1 MRGSLFRFLSHLQTI
16 KKEIIMRTQIIQINK
31 NENGKIQYLTEVLPM
46 IPTNTI
52 LYKTLTGLGATY
64 GELKA
69 DRNSIIIEPNVPV
82 IVGKCNDPK
91 HKGDNLFGVYEGV
104 YTEDVI
110 KYLEK
115 SADKKTKIL
124 TTPESFHKVKDA
136 FELMNMDIYGTCFLL
151 FDECHKIVKDADY
164 RSDITLPFDDFFLF
178 NEKALVSATP
188 ISFSDPRFEMQ
199 KFQII
204 RIEPAFEYKLP
215 VSLIHTNNVLEQ
227 LKRTLDKLDAT
238 DICLFVNSTDMIYSF
253 IKQLDIENESTVFCA
268 KKSVEKLKNKKFKHA
283 FEQWSKSR
291 MKKYNFFTS
300 RFYNALDIELEI
312 KPTVIMI
319 SDVYFSEYSMIDP
332 HTDAIQAIGRFRN
345 GVNRVCHIFN
355 TNPNLPVRT
364 EEEIGIY
371 LQVSKEV
378 YDKIKTFYDCA
389 TSEEARK
396 AYREALKVL
405 PFNQMLNK
413 DGKENFFAIDNY
425 VDEALLKSS
434 YNAQEKLIA
443 SYRSNRLF
451 DLDVESAYFPFGD
464 FERLKKESKYAS
476 LKDKRKEVVRQLE
489 LLKGDD
495 ETEMIRNYKED
506 LRKADSFI
514 YGAYEEIGKEM
525 IESLD
530 YSVKRIKE
538 AMILKQ
544 NREKTEGTEFI
555 QLIKNSFKVR
565 QKYTKK
571 YIKEELTRIYALTGV
586 TPQKTITG
594 QSIKEFF
601 YVKEI
606 NTGGSR
612 KFLLVES
619 KI

>member
-1 MRGSLFRFLSHLQTI
+1 MT
-16 KKEIIMRTQIIQINK
+16 TQIIQINK

-91 HKGDNLFGVYEGV
+91 HKEDNLFGVYEGV

-115 SADKKTKIL
+115 SADKRTKIL
-124 TTPESFHKVKDA
+124 TTPESFQKVKDA
-136 FELMNMDIYGTCFLL
+136 FELMDMDIYGTCFLL

-300 RFYNALDIELEI
+300 RFYNALDIELKI

-371 LQVSKEV
+371 LQANKEV

-389 TSEEARK
+389 TSEEARN
-396 AYREALKVL
+396 AYHGILKVL

>member
-1 MRGSLFRFLSHLQTI
+1 
-16 KKEIIMRTQIIQINK
+16 
-31 NENGKIQYLTEVLPM
+31 M

-91 HKGDNLFGVYEGV
+91 HKEDNLFGVYEGV

-115 SADKKTKIL
+115 SADKRTKIL
-124 TTPESFHKVKDA
+124 TTPESFQKVKDA
-136 FELMNMDIYGTCFLL
+136 FELMDMDIYGTCFLL

-253 IKQLDIENESTVFCA
+253 IKQLDIENESTVFRA

-283 FEQWSKSR
+283 FEQWSKSK

-300 RFYNALDIELEI
+300 RFYNALDIELKI

-544 NREKTEGTEFI
+544 YREKTEGTEFI
-555 QLIKNSFKVR
+555 QLIKNSFKVG

-601 YVKEI
+601 HVKEI

>member
-1 MRGSLFRFLSHLQTI
+1 MN
-16 KKEIIMRTQIIQINK
+16 TQIIQINK

-91 HKGDNLFGVYEGV
+91 HKENNLFGVYEGV

-115 SADKKTKIL
+115 SADKRTKIL
-124 TTPESFHKVKDA
+124 TTPESFQKVKDA
-136 FELMNMDIYGTCFLL
+136 FELMDMDIYGTCFLL

-283 FEQWSKSR
+283 FEQWSKSK

-300 RFYNALDIELEI
+300 RFYNALDIELKI

-389 TSEEARK
+389 TSEEARN
-396 AYREALKVL
+396 AYHGILKVL

-601 YVKEI
+601 HVKEI

>member
-1 MRGSLFRFLSHLQTI
+1 
-16 KKEIIMRTQIIQINK
+16 
-31 NENGKIQYLTEVLPM
+31 M

-64 GELKA
+64 GELKT

-91 HKGDNLFGVYEGV
+91 HKEDNLFGVYEGV

-115 SADKKTKIL
+115 SADKRTKIL
-124 TTPESFHKVKDA
+124 TTPESFQKVKDA
-136 FELMNMDIYGTCFLL
+136 FELMDMDIYGTCFLL

-227 LKRTLDKLDAT
+227 LKRTLDKLNAT

-283 FEQWSKSR
+283 FEQWSKSK

-389 TSEEARK
+389 TSEEARN

-555 QLIKNSFKVR
+555 QLIKNSFKVG

-601 YVKEI
+601 HVKEI

>member
-1 MRGSLFRFLSHLQTI
+1 MKTQTI
-16 KKEIIMRTQIIQINK
+16 QISK
-31 NENGKIQYLTEVLPM
+31 DKSGKIQYLTEVLPM

-91 HKGDNLFGVYEGV
+91 HKEDNLFGVYEGV

-136 FELMNMDIYGTCFLL
+136 FELMDMDIYGTCFLL

-164 RSDITLPFDDFFLF
+164 RSDITLPFNDFFLF

-188 ISFSDPRFEMQ
+188 ISFSDPRFESQ
-199 KFQII
+199 KFQTIK
-204 RIEPAFEYKLP
+204 IEPTFEYKL
-215 VSLIHTNNVLEQ
+215 SIKLIHTNNVLEQ
-227 LKRTLDKLDAT
+227 LKRELDKLDT
-238 DICLFVNSTDMIYSF
+238 TICFFINSTDMIHSF

-268 KKSVEKLKNKKFKHA
+268 KKSVEKLKSKKFKQA
-283 FEQWSKSR
+283 FEQWSKSQ

-319 SDVYFSEYSMIDP
+319 SEVYFSEYSMIDP

-345 GVNRVCHIFN
+345 GVNSIYHIFN

-364 EEEIGIY
+364 KEEVDIY

-378 YDKIKTFYDCA
+378 YNKIKTFYNCA
-389 TSEEARK
+389 TSEEARS

-405 PFNQMLNK
+405 PFNKMLDK
-413 DGKENFFAIDNY
+413 EGRENFFAIDNY

-434 YNAQEKLIA
+434 YNEKEELIA
-443 SYRSNRLF
+443 SYRCNPLF

-476 LKDKRKEVVRQLE
+476 LKDKRKEVVNLLE
-489 LLKGDD
+489 SLNGDD
-495 ETEMIRNYKED
+495 ETEMIRNCKDE
-506 LRKADSFI
+506 LRKADPFI
-514 YGAYEEIGKEM
+514 YEAYEEIGKEM

-544 NREKTEGTEFI
+544 YREKTEGTEFI
-555 QLIKNSFKVR
+555 QLIKNSFKVGQR
-565 QKYTKK
+565 YTKK
-571 YIKEELTRIYALTGV
+571 HIKEELTRIYALTGV

-601 YVKEI
+601 HVKEI

>member
-1 MRGSLFRFLSHLQTI
+1 MT
-16 KKEIIMRTQIIQINK
+16 TQIIQINK

-64 GELKA
+64 GELKT

-91 HKGDNLFGVYEGV
+91 HKEDNLFGVYEGV

-115 SADKKTKIL
+115 SADKRTKIL
-124 TTPESFHKVKDA
+124 TTPESFQKVKDA
-136 FELMNMDIYGTCFLL
+136 FELMDMDIYGTCFLL

-227 LKRTLDKLDAT
+227 LKRTLDKLNAT

-283 FEQWSKSR
+283 FEQWSKSK

-371 LQVSKEV
+371 LQANKEV

-389 TSEEARK
+389 TSEEARN
-396 AYREALKVL
+396 AYHGILKVL

-434 YNAQEKLIA
+434 YNVQEKLIA

-514 YGAYEEIGKEM
+514 YEAYEEIGKEM

-555 QLIKNSFKVR
+555 QLIKNSFKVG

>member
-1 MRGSLFRFLSHLQTI
+1 MN
-16 KKEIIMRTQIIQINK
+16 TQIIQINK

-91 HKGDNLFGVYEGV
+91 HKEDNLFGVYEGV

-115 SADKKTKIL
+115 SADKRTKIL
-124 TTPESFHKVKDA
+124 TTPESFQKVKDA
-136 FELMNMDIYGTCFLL
+136 FELMDMDIYGTCFLL

-300 RFYNALDIELEI
+300 RFYNALDIELKI

-544 NREKTEGTEFI
+544 HREKTEGTEFI
-555 QLIKNSFKVR
+555 QLIKNSFKVG

-601 YVKEI
+601 HVKEI

>member
-1 MRGSLFRFLSHLQTI
+1 MN
-16 KKEIIMRTQIIQINK
+16 TQIIQINK

-46 IPTNTI
+46 TPANTI

-69 DRNSIIIEPNVPV
+69 NRNSIIIEPNVPV

-91 HKGDNLFGVYEGV
+91 HKEDNLFGVYEGV

-136 FELMNMDIYGTCFLL
+136 FELMDMDIYGTCFLL

-164 RSDITLPFDDFFLF
+164 RSDITLPFNDFFLF

-188 ISFSDPRFEMQ
+188 ISFSDPRFESQ
-199 KFQII
+199 KFQTIK
-204 RIEPAFEYKLP
+204 IEPTFEYKLP
-215 VSLIHTNNVLEQ
+215 IKLIHTNNVLEQ
-227 LKRTLDKLDAT
+227 LKRELDKLDT
-238 DICLFVNSTDMIYSF
+238 TICFFINSTDMIYSF

-268 KKSVEKLKNKKFKHA
+268 KKSVEKLKSKKFKQA
-283 FEQWSKSR
+283 FEQWSKSQ

-319 SDVYFSEYSMIDP
+319 SEVYFSEYSMIDP

-345 GVNRVCHIFN
+345 GVNSIYHIFN

-364 EEEIGIY
+364 KEEVDIY

-378 YDKIKTFYDCA
+378 YNKIKTFYNCA
-389 TSEEARK
+389 TSEEARN

-405 PFNQMLNK
+405 PFNKMLDK
-413 DGKENFFAIDNY
+413 EGRENFFAIDNY

-434 YNAQEKLIA
+434 YNEKEELIA
-443 SYRSNRLF
+443 SYKRNPLF

-476 LKDKRKEVVRQLE
+476 LKDKRKEVVHQLE

-495 ETEMIRNYKED
+495 ETEMIRNYKNE
-506 LRKADSFI
+506 LRQADPFI
-514 YGAYEEIGKEM
+514 YEAYEEIGKEM

-544 NREKTEGTEFI
+544 YREKTEGTEFI
-555 QLIKNSFKVR
+555 QLIKNSFTVGQR
-565 QKYTKK
+565 YTKK
-571 YIKEELTRIYALTGV
+571 HIKEELTRIYALTGV

-594 QSIKEFF
+594 QSIIEFF
-601 YVKEI
+601 HVKEI

>member
-1 MRGSLFRFLSHLQTI
+1 MT
-16 KKEIIMRTQIIQINK
+16 TQIIQINK

-46 IPTNTI
+46 IPTNTV

-91 HKGDNLFGVYEGV
+91 HKEDNLFGVYEGV

-115 SADKKTKIL
+115 SADKRTKIL
-124 TTPESFHKVKDA
+124 TTPESFQKVKDA
-136 FELMNMDIYGTCFLL
+136 FELMDMDIYGTCFLL

-238 DICLFVNSTDMIYSF
+238 DICFFVNSTDMIYSF

-300 RFYNALDIELEI
+300 RFYNALDIELKI

-371 LQVSKEV
+371 LQANKEV

-389 TSEEARK
+389 TSEDARK

-434 YNAQEKLIA
+434 YNAQEKLIE

-544 NREKTEGTEFI
+544 HREKTEGTEFI
-555 QLIKNSFKVR
+555 QLIKNSFKVG

-601 YVKEI
+601 HVKEI

>member
-1 MRGSLFRFLSHLQTI
+1 
-16 KKEIIMRTQIIQINK
+16 
-31 NENGKIQYLTEVLPM
+31 M

-91 HKGDNLFGVYEGV
+91 HKEDNLFGVYEGV

-115 SADKKTKIL
+115 SADKRTKIL
-124 TTPESFHKVKDA
+124 TTPESFQKVKDA
-136 FELMNMDIYGTCFLL
+136 FELMDMDIYGTCFLL

-283 FEQWSKSR
+283 FEQWSKSK

-300 RFYNALDIELEI
+300 RFYNALDIELKI

-389 TSEEARK
+389 TSEEARN
-396 AYREALKVL
+396 AYHGILKVL

>member
-1 MRGSLFRFLSHLQTI
+1 MT
-16 KKEIIMRTQIIQINK
+16 TQIIQINK

-91 HKGDNLFGVYEGV
+91 HKEDNLFGVYEGV

-115 SADKKTKIL
+115 SADKRTKIL
-124 TTPESFHKVKDA
+124 TTPESFQKVKDA
-136 FELMNMDIYGTCFLL
+136 FELMDMDIYGTCFLL

-283 FEQWSKSR
+283 FEQWSKSK

-389 TSEEARK
+389 TSEEARN
-396 AYREALKVL
+396 AYHGILKVL

-555 QLIKNSFKVR
+555 QLIKNSFKVG

-601 YVKEI
+601 HVKEI

>member
-1 MRGSLFRFLSHLQTI
+1 MT
-16 KKEIIMRTQIIQINK
+16 TQIIQINK

-64 GELKA
+64 GELKT

-91 HKGDNLFGVYEGV
+91 HKEDNLFGVYEGV

-115 SADKKTKIL
+115 SADKRTKIL
-124 TTPESFHKVKDA
+124 TTPESFQKVKDA
-136 FELMNMDIYGTCFLL
+136 FELMDMDIYGTCFLL

-300 RFYNALDIELEI
+300 RFYNALDIELKI

-371 LQVSKEV
+371 LQANKEV

-389 TSEEARK
+389 TSEEARN
-396 AYREALKVL
+396 AYHGILKVL

-555 QLIKNSFKVR
+555 QLIKNSFKVG

-601 YVKEI
+601 HVKEI

>member
-1 MRGSLFRFLSHLQTI
+1 MN
-16 KKEIIMRTQIIQINK
+16 TQIIQINK

-91 HKGDNLFGVYEGV
+91 HKEDNLFGVYEGV

-115 SADKKTKIL
+115 SADKRTKIL
-124 TTPESFHKVKDA
+124 TTPESFQKVKDA
-136 FELMNMDIYGTCFLL
+136 FELMDMDIYGTCFLL

-283 FEQWSKSR
+283 FEQWSKSK

-300 RFYNALDIELEI
+300 RFYNALDIELKI

-544 NREKTEGTEFI
+544 YREKTEGTEFI
-555 QLIKNSFKVR
+555 QLIKNSFKVG

-601 YVKEI
+601 HVKEI

>member
-1 MRGSLFRFLSHLQTI
+1 MT
-16 KKEIIMRTQIIQINK
+16 TQIIQINK

-91 HKGDNLFGVYEGV
+91 HKEDNLFGVYEGV

-115 SADKKTKIL
+115 SADKRTKIL
-124 TTPESFHKVKDA
+124 TTPESFQKVKDA
-136 FELMNMDIYGTCFLL
+136 FELMDMDIYGTCFLL

-300 RFYNALDIELEI
+300 RFYNALDIELKI

-389 TSEEARK
+389 TSEEARN
-396 AYREALKVL
+396 AYHGILKVL

-601 YVKEI
+601 HVKEI

>member
-1 MRGSLFRFLSHLQTI
+1 MN
-16 KKEIIMRTQIIQINK
+16 TQIIQINK
-31 NENGKIQYLTEVLPM
+31 NENGKIQYLTEGLPM
-46 IPTNTI
+46 IPANTI

-69 DRNSIIIEPNVPV
+69 NRNSIIIEPNVPV

-136 FELMNMDIYGTCFLL
+136 FELMDMDIYGTCFLL

-188 ISFSDPRFEMQ
+188 ISFSDPRFESQ
-199 KFQII
+199 KFQTIK
-204 RIEPAFEYKLP
+204 IEPTFEYKLP
-215 VSLIHTNNVLEQ
+215 IKLIHTNNVLEQ
-227 LKRTLDKLDAT
+227 LKRELDKLDT
-238 DICLFVNSTDMIYSF
+238 TICFFINSTDMIHSF

-268 KKSVEKLKNKKFKHA
+268 KKSVEKLKSKKFKQA
-283 FEQWSKSR
+283 FEQWSKSQ

-345 GVNRVCHIFN
+345 GVNSVYHIFN

-364 EEEIGIY
+364 KEEVDIY

-378 YDKIKTFYDCA
+378 YNKIKTFYNCA
-389 TSEEARK
+389 TSEEARN

-405 PFNQMLNK
+405 PFNKMLDK
-413 DGKENFFAIDNY
+413 EGRENFFAIDNY

-434 YNAQEKLIA
+434 YNEKEELIA
-443 SYRSNRLF
+443 SYKRNPLF

-476 LKDKRKEVVRQLE
+476 LKDKRKEVVHQLE

-495 ETEMIRNYKED
+495 ETEMIRNYKNE
-506 LRKADSFI
+506 LRKADPFI
-514 YGAYEEIGKEM
+514 YEAYEEIGKEM

-544 NREKTEGTEFI
+544 YREKTEGTEFI
-555 QLIKNSFKVR
+555 QLIKNSFKVGQR
-565 QKYTKK
+565 YTKK

-594 QSIKEFF
+594 QSIIEFF
-601 YVKEI
+601 HVKEI

>member
-1 MRGSLFRFLSHLQTI
+1 MT
-16 KKEIIMRTQIIQINK
+16 TQIIQINK

-91 HKGDNLFGVYEGV
+91 HKENNLFGVYEGV

-115 SADKKTKIL
+115 SADKRIKIL
-124 TTPESFHKVKDA
+124 TTPESFQKVKDA
-136 FELMNMDIYGTCFLL
+136 FELMDMDIYGTCFLL

-227 LKRTLDKLDAT
+227 LKRTLDKLGAT

-283 FEQWSKSR
+283 FEQWSKSK

-389 TSEEARK
+389 TSEDARK

-544 NREKTEGTEFI
+544 HREKTEGTEFI
-555 QLIKNSFKVR
+555 QLIKNSFKVG

-601 YVKEI
+601 HVKEI

>member
-1 MRGSLFRFLSHLQTI
+1 MN
-16 KKEIIMRTQIIQINK
+16 TQIIQINK

-46 IPTNTI
+46 IPANTI

-69 DRNSIIIEPNVPV
+69 NRNSIIIEPNVPV

-136 FELMNMDIYGTCFLL
+136 FELMDMDIYGTCFLL

-164 RSDITLPFDDFFLF
+164 RSDITLPFNDFFLF

-188 ISFSDPRFEMQ
+188 ISFSDPRFESQ
-199 KFQII
+199 KFQTIK
-204 RIEPAFEYKLP
+204 IEPTFEYKLP
-215 VSLIHTNNVLEQ
+215 IKLIHTNNVLEQ
-227 LKRTLDKLDAT
+227 LKRELDKLDT
-238 DICLFVNSTDMIYSF
+238 TICFFINSTDMIHSF

-268 KKSVEKLKNKKFKHA
+268 KKSVEKLKSKKFKHT
-283 FEQWSKSR
+283 FEQWSKSQ

-319 SDVYFSEYSMIDP
+319 SEVYFSEYSMIDP

-345 GVNRVCHIFN
+345 GVNSIYHIFN

-364 EEEIGIY
+364 KEEVDIY

-378 YDKIKTFYDCA
+378 YNKIKTFYNCA
-389 TSEEARK
+389 TSEEARN

-405 PFNQMLNK
+405 PFNKMLDK
-413 DGKENFFAIDNY
+413 EGRENFFAIDNY

-434 YNAQEKLIA
+434 YNEKEELIA
-443 SYRSNRLF
+443 SYKRNPLF

-476 LKDKRKEVVRQLE
+476 LKDKRKEVVHLLE
-489 LLKGDD
+489 SLNGDD
-495 ETEMIRNYKED
+495 ETEMIRNYKDE
-506 LRKADSFI
+506 LRKADPFI
-514 YGAYEEIGKEM
+514 YEAYEEIGKEM

-544 NREKTEGTEFI
+544 YREKTEGTEFI
-555 QLIKNSFKVR
+555 QLIKNSFKVGQR
-565 QKYTKK
+565 YTKK

-594 QSIKEFF
+594 QSIIEFF
-601 YVKEI
+601 HVKEI

>member
-1 MRGSLFRFLSHLQTI
+1 MN
-16 KKEIIMRTQIIQINK
+16 TQIIQINK

-46 IPTNTI
+46 IPTNTV

-91 HKGDNLFGVYEGV
+91 HKEDNLFGVYEGV

-115 SADKKTKIL
+115 SADKRTKIL
-124 TTPESFHKVKDA
+124 TTPESFQKVKDA
-136 FELMNMDIYGTCFLL
+136 FELMDMDIYGTCFLL

-300 RFYNALDIELEI
+300 RFYNALDIELKI

-389 TSEEARK
+389 TSEEARN

-476 LKDKRKEVVRQLE
+476 LKDKRKEVVLQLE

-544 NREKTEGTEFI
+544 YREKTEGTEFI
-555 QLIKNSFKVR
+555 QLIKNSFKVG

-601 YVKEI
+601 HVKEI

>member
-1 MRGSLFRFLSHLQTI
+1 MT
-16 KKEIIMRTQIIQINK
+16 TQIIQINK

-64 GELKA
+64 GELKT

-91 HKGDNLFGVYEGV
+91 HKEDNLFGVYEGV

-115 SADKKTKIL
+115 SADKRTKIL
-124 TTPESFHKVKDA
+124 TTPESFQKVKDA
-136 FELMNMDIYGTCFLL
+136 FELMDMDIYGTCFLL

-227 LKRTLDKLDAT
+227 LKRTLDKLNAT

-283 FEQWSKSR
+283 FEQWSKSK

-319 SDVYFSEYSMIDP
+319 LDVYFSEYSMIDP

-371 LQVSKEV
+371 LQANKEV

-389 TSEEARK
+389 TSEEARN
-396 AYREALKVL
+396 AYHGILKVL

-514 YGAYEEIGKEM
+514 YEAYEEIGKEM

-555 QLIKNSFKVR
+555 QLIKNSFKVG

>member
-1 MRGSLFRFLSHLQTI
+1 MN
-16 KKEIIMRTQIIQINK
+16 TQIIQINK

-91 HKGDNLFGVYEGV
+91 HKEDNLFGVYEGV

-115 SADKKTKIL
+115 SADKRTKIL
-124 TTPESFHKVKDA
+124 TTPESFQKVKDA
-136 FELMNMDIYGTCFLL
+136 FELMDMDIYGTCFLL

-227 LKRTLDKLDAT
+227 LKRTLDKLNAT

-283 FEQWSKSR
+283 FEQWSKSK

-371 LQVSKEV
+371 LQANKEV

-389 TSEEARK
+389 TSEEARN
-396 AYREALKVL
+396 AYHGILKVL

-464 FERLKKESKYAS
+464 FERLKKESKYTS

-514 YGAYEEIGKEM
+514 YEAYEEIGKEM

-544 NREKTEGTEFI
+544 NRGKTEGTEFI
-555 QLIKNSFKVR
+555 QLIKNSFKVG

-571 YIKEELTRIYALTGV
+571 YINEELTRIYALTGV

>member
-1 MRGSLFRFLSHLQTI
+1 MT
-16 KKEIIMRTQIIQINK
+16 TQIIQINK

-91 HKGDNLFGVYEGV
+91 HKEDNLFGVYEGV

-115 SADKKTKIL
+115 SADKRTKIL
-124 TTPESFHKVKDA
+124 TTPESFQKVKDA
-136 FELMNMDIYGTCFLL
+136 FELMDMDIYGTCFLL

-300 RFYNALDIELEI
+300 RFYNALDIELKI

-476 LKDKRKEVVRQLE
+476 LKDKRKEIVRQLE

-544 NREKTEGTEFI
+544 YREKTEGTEFI
-555 QLIKNSFKVR
+555 QLIKNSFKVG

-601 YVKEI
+601 HVKEI

>member
-1 MRGSLFRFLSHLQTI
+1 MN
-16 KKEIIMRTQIIQINK
+16 TQIIQINK

-46 IPTNTI
+46 IPANTI

-136 FELMNMDIYGTCFLL
+136 FELMDMDIYGTCFLL

-164 RSDITLPFDDFFLF
+164 RSDITLPFNDFFLF

-188 ISFSDPRFEMQ
+188 ISFSDPRFESQ
-199 KFQII
+199 KFQTIK
-204 RIEPAFEYKLP
+204 IEPTFEYKLP
-215 VSLIHTNNVLEQ
+215 IKLIHTNNVLEQ
-227 LKRTLDKLDAT
+227 LKRELGKLDT
-238 DICLFVNSTDMIYSF
+238 TICFFINSTDMIYSF

-268 KKSVEKLKNKKFKHA
+268 KKSVEKLKSKKFKQA
-283 FEQWSKSR
+283 FEQWSKSQ

-319 SDVYFSEYSMIDP
+319 SEVYFSEYSMIDP

-345 GVNRVCHIFN
+345 GVNSVYHIFN

-364 EEEIGIY
+364 KEEVDIY

-378 YDKIKTFYDCA
+378 YNKIKTFYNCA
-389 TSEEARK
+389 TSEEARN

-405 PFNQMLNK
+405 PFNKMLDK
-413 DGKENFFAIDNY
+413 EGRENFFAIDNY

-434 YNAQEKLIA
+434 YNEKEELIA
-443 SYRSNRLF
+443 SYKRNPLF

-476 LKDKRKEVVRQLE
+476 LKDKRKEVVHQLE

-495 ETEMIRNYKED
+495 ETEMIRNYKNE
-506 LRKADSFI
+506 LRQADPFI
-514 YGAYEEIGKEM
+514 YEAYEEIGKEM

-544 NREKTEGTEFI
+544 YREKTEGTEFI
-555 QLIKNSFKVR
+555 QLIKNSFKVGQR
-565 QKYTKK
+565 YTKK

-594 QSIKEFF
+594 QSIIEFF
-601 YVKEI
+601 HVKEI

>member
-1 MRGSLFRFLSHLQTI
+1 MN
-16 KKEIIMRTQIIQINK
+16 TQIIQINK

-91 HKGDNLFGVYEGV
+91 HKEDNLFGVYEGV

-115 SADKKTKIL
+115 SADKRTKIL
-124 TTPESFHKVKDA
+124 TTPESFQKVKDA
-136 FELMNMDIYGTCFLL
+136 FELMDMDIYGTCFLL

-371 LQVSKEV
+371 LQANKEV

-389 TSEEARK
+389 TSEEARN
-396 AYREALKVL
+396 AYHGILKVL

-464 FERLKKESKYAS
+464 FERLKKESKYTS

-544 NREKTEGTEFI
+544 YREKTEGTEFI
-555 QLIKNSFKVR
+555 QLIKNSFKVG

-601 YVKEI
+601 HVKEI

>member
-1 MRGSLFRFLSHLQTI
+1 MN
-16 KKEIIMRTQIIQINK
+16 TQIIQINK

-91 HKGDNLFGVYEGV
+91 HKEDNLFGVYEGV

-115 SADKKTKIL
+115 SADKRTKIL
-124 TTPESFHKVKDA
+124 TTPESFQKVKDA
-136 FELMNMDIYGTCFLL
+136 FELMDMDIYGTCFLL

-300 RFYNALDIELEI
+300 RFYNALDIELKI

-389 TSEEARK
+389 TSEEARN

-464 FERLKKESKYAS
+464 FERVKKESKYTS

-544 NREKTEGTEFI
+544 YREKTEGTEFI
-555 QLIKNSFKVR
+555 QLIKNSFKVG

-601 YVKEI
+601 HVKEI

>member
-1 MRGSLFRFLSHLQTI
+1 MT
-16 KKEIIMRTQIIQINK
+16 TQIIQINK

-64 GELKA
+64 GELKT

-91 HKGDNLFGVYEGV
+91 HKEDNLFGVYEGV

-115 SADKKTKIL
+115 SADKRTKIL
-124 TTPESFHKVKDA
+124 TTPESFQKVKDA
-136 FELMNMDIYGTCFLL
+136 FELMDMDIYGTCFLL

-300 RFYNALDIELEI
+300 RFYNALDIELKI

-389 TSEEARK
+389 TSEDARK

-544 NREKTEGTEFI
+544 YREKTEGTEFI
-555 QLIKNSFKVR
+555 QLIKNSFKVG

-601 YVKEI
+601 HVKEI

>member
-1 MRGSLFRFLSHLQTI
+1 MT
-16 KKEIIMRTQIIQINK
+16 TQIIQINK

-91 HKGDNLFGVYEGV
+91 HKEDNLFGVYEGV

-115 SADKKTKIL
+115 SADKRTKIL
-124 TTPESFHKVKDA
+124 TTPESFQKVKDA
-136 FELMNMDIYGTCFLL
+136 FELMDMDIYGTCFLL

-300 RFYNALDIELEI
+300 RFYNALDIELKI

-389 TSEEARK
+389 TSEEARN

>member
-1 MRGSLFRFLSHLQTI
+1 MN
-16 KKEIIMRTQIIQINK
+16 TQIIQINK

-64 GELKA
+64 GELKT

-91 HKGDNLFGVYEGV
+91 HKENNLFGVYEGV

-115 SADKKTKIL
+115 SADKRIKIL
-124 TTPESFHKVKDA
+124 TTPESFQKVKDA
-136 FELMNMDIYGTCFLL
+136 FELMDMDIYGTCFLL

-300 RFYNALDIELEI
+300 RFYNALDIELKI

-389 TSEEARK
+389 TSEEARN

-464 FERLKKESKYAS
+464 FERLKKESKYTS

-544 NREKTEGTEFI
+544 YREKTEGTEFI
-555 QLIKNSFKVR
+555 QLIKNSFKVG

-601 YVKEI
+601 HVKEI

>member
-1 MRGSLFRFLSHLQTI
+1 MT
-16 KKEIIMRTQIIQINK
+16 TQIIQINK

-91 HKGDNLFGVYEGV
+91 HKEDNLFGVYEGV

-115 SADKKTKIL
+115 SADKRTKIL
-124 TTPESFHKVKDA
+124 TTPESFQKVKDA
-136 FELMNMDIYGTCFLL
+136 FELMDMDIYGTCFLL

-253 IKQLDIENESTVFCA
+253 IKQLNIENESTVFCA

-283 FEQWSKSR
+283 FEQWSKSK

-300 RFYNALDIELEI
+300 RFYNALDIELKI

-389 TSEEARK
+389 TSEEARN
-396 AYREALKVL
+396 AYHGILKVL

-514 YGAYEEIGKEM
+514 YEAYEEIGKEM

-544 NREKTEGTEFI
+544 HREKTEGTEFI
-555 QLIKNSFKVR
+555 QLIKNSFKVG

>member
-1 MRGSLFRFLSHLQTI
+1 MN
-16 KKEIIMRTQIIQINK
+16 TQIIQINK

-46 IPTNTI
+46 IPANTI

-136 FELMNMDIYGTCFLL
+136 FELMDMDIYSTCFLL

-164 RSDITLPFDDFFLF
+164 RSDITLPFNDFFLF

-188 ISFSDPRFEMQ
+188 ISFSDPRFESQ
-199 KFQII
+199 KFQTIK
-204 RIEPAFEYKLP
+204 IEPTFEYKLP
-215 VSLIHTNNVLEQ
+215 IKLIHTNNVLEQ
-227 LKRTLDKLDAT
+227 LKRELDKLDT
-238 DICLFVNSTDMIYSF
+238 TICFFINSTDMIHSF

-268 KKSVEKLKNKKFKHA
+268 KKSVEKLKSKKFKQA
-283 FEQWSKSR
+283 FEQWSKSQ

-319 SDVYFSEYSMIDP
+319 SEVYFSEYSMIDP

-345 GVNRVCHIFN
+345 GVNSVYHIFN

-364 EEEIGIY
+364 KEEVDIY

-378 YDKIKTFYDCA
+378 YNKIKTFYNCA
-389 TSEEARK
+389 TSEEARN

-405 PFNQMLNK
+405 PFNKMLDK
-413 DGKENFFAIDNY
+413 EGRENFFAIDNY

-434 YNAQEKLIA
+434 YNEKEELIA
-443 SYRSNRLF
+443 SYKRNPLF

-476 LKDKRKEVVRQLE
+476 LKDKRKEVVHQLE

-495 ETEMIRNYKED
+495 ETEMIRNYKNE
-506 LRKADSFI
+506 LRQADPFI
-514 YGAYEEIGKEM
+514 YEAYEEIGKEM

-544 NREKTEGTEFI
+544 YREKTEGTEFI
-555 QLIKNSFKVR
+555 QLIKNSFTVGQR
-565 QKYTKK
+565 YTKK
-571 YIKEELTRIYALTGV
+571 HIKEELTRIYALTGV

-594 QSIKEFF
+594 QSIIEFF
-601 YVKEI
+601 HVKEI

>member
-1 MRGSLFRFLSHLQTI
+1 MT
-16 KKEIIMRTQIIQINK
+16 TQIIQINK

-91 HKGDNLFGVYEGV
+91 HKEDNLFGVYEGV

-115 SADKKTKIL
+115 SADKRTKIL
-124 TTPESFHKVKDA
+124 TTPESFQKVKDA
-136 FELMNMDIYGTCFLL
+136 FELMDMDIYGTCFLL

-283 FEQWSKSR
+283 FEQWSKSK

-300 RFYNALDIELEI
+300 RFYNALDIELKI

-544 NREKTEGTEFI
+544 HREKTEGTEFI
-555 QLIKNSFKVR
+555 QLIKNSFKVG

-601 YVKEI
+601 HVKEI

>member
-1 MRGSLFRFLSHLQTI
+1 MT
-16 KKEIIMRTQIIQINK
+16 TQIIQINK

-46 IPTNTI
+46 IPTNTV

-91 HKGDNLFGVYEGV
+91 HKEDNLFGVYEGV

-115 SADKKTKIL
+115 SADKRTKIQ
-124 TTPESFHKVKDA
+124 TTPESFQKVKDA
-136 FELMNMDIYGTCFLL
+136 FELMDMDIYGTCFLL

-238 DICLFVNSTDMIYSF
+238 DICFFVNSTDMIYSF

-300 RFYNALDIELEI
+300 RFYNALDIELKI

-389 TSEEARK
+389 TSEDARK

-476 LKDKRKEVVRQLE
+476 LKDKRKEVVLQLE

-555 QLIKNSFKVR
+555 QLIKNSFKVG

-601 YVKEI
+601 HVKEI

>member
-1 MRGSLFRFLSHLQTI
+1 MT
-16 KKEIIMRTQIIQINK
+16 TQIIQINK

-64 GELKA
+64 GELKT

-91 HKGDNLFGVYEGV
+91 HKENNLFGVYEGV

-115 SADKKTKIL
+115 SADKRIKIL
-124 TTPESFHKVKDA
+124 TTPESFQKVKDA
-136 FELMNMDIYGTCFLL
+136 FELMDMDIYGTCFLL

-238 DICLFVNSTDMIYSF
+238 DICLFVTSTDMIYSF

-283 FEQWSKSR
+283 FEQWSKSK

-300 RFYNALDIELEI
+300 RFYNALDIELKI

-389 TSEEARK
+389 TSEDARK

-514 YGAYEEIGKEM
+514 YEAYEEIGKEM

-544 NREKTEGTEFI
+544 HREKTEGTEFI
-555 QLIKNSFKVR
+555 QLIKNSFKVG

-601 YVKEI
+601 HVKEI

>member
-1 MRGSLFRFLSHLQTI
+1 MN
-16 KKEIIMRTQIIQINK
+16 TQIIQINK

-91 HKGDNLFGVYEGV
+91 HKEDNLFGVYEGV

-115 SADKKTKIL
+115 SADKRTKIL
-124 TTPESFHKVKDA
+124 TTPESFQKVKDA
-136 FELMNMDIYGTCFLL
+136 FELMDMDIYGTCFLL

-300 RFYNALDIELEI
+300 RFYNALDIELKI

-389 TSEEARK
+389 TSEDARK

-464 FERLKKESKYAS
+464 FERLKKESKYTS

-555 QLIKNSFKVR
+555 QLIKNSFKVG

-601 YVKEI
+601 HVKEI

>member
-1 MRGSLFRFLSHLQTI
+1 MKTQTI
-16 KKEIIMRTQIIQINK
+16 QISK
-31 NENGKIQYLTEVLPM
+31 DKSGKIQYLTEVLPM
-46 IPTNTI
+46 IPANTI

-136 FELMNMDIYGTCFLL
+136 FELMDMDIYGTCFLL

-188 ISFSDPRFEMQ
+188 ISFSDPRFESQ
-199 KFQII
+199 KFQTIK
-204 RIEPAFEYKLP
+204 IEPTFEYKLP
-215 VSLIHTNNVLEQ
+215 IKLIHTNNVLEQ
-227 LKRTLDKLDAT
+227 LKRELDKLDT
-238 DICLFVNSTDMIYSF
+238 TICFFINSTDMIHSF

-268 KKSVEKLKNKKFKHA
+268 KKSVEKLKSKKFKQA
-283 FEQWSKSR
+283 FEQWSKSQ

-345 GVNRVCHIFN
+345 GVNSIYHIFN

-364 EEEIGIY
+364 KEEVDIY

-378 YDKIKTFYDCA
+378 YNKIKTFYDCA
-389 TSEEARK
+389 TSEEARN

-405 PFNQMLNK
+405 PFNKMLDK
-413 DGKENFFAIDNY
+413 EGRENFFAIDNY

-434 YNAQEKLIA
+434 YNEKEELIA
-443 SYRSNRLF
+443 SYKRNPLF

-476 LKDKRKEVVRQLE
+476 LKDKRKEVVHQLE

-495 ETEMIRNYKED
+495 ETEMIRNYKNE
-506 LRKADSFI
+506 LRQADPFI
-514 YGAYEEIGKEM
+514 YEAYEMIGKEM

-544 NREKTEGTEFI
+544 YREKTEGTEFI
-555 QLIKNSFKVR
+555 QLIKNSFKVGQR
-565 QKYTKK
+565 YTKK

-601 YVKEI
+601 HVKEI

>member
-1 MRGSLFRFLSHLQTI
+1 MT
-16 KKEIIMRTQIIQINK
+16 TQIIQINK

-91 HKGDNLFGVYEGV
+91 HKEDNLFGVYEGV

-115 SADKKTKIL
+115 SADKRTKIL
-124 TTPESFHKVKDA
+124 TTPESFQKVKDA
-136 FELMNMDIYGTCFLL
+136 FELMDMDIYGTCFLL

-283 FEQWSKSR
+283 FEQWSKSK

-300 RFYNALDIELEI
+300 RFYNALDIELKI

-389 TSEEARK
+389 TSEEARN
-396 AYREALKVL
+396 AYHGILKVL

-476 LKDKRKEVVRQLE
+476 LKDKRKEVVLQLE

-555 QLIKNSFKVR
+555 QLIKNSFKVG

-601 YVKEI
+601 HVKEI

>member
-1 MRGSLFRFLSHLQTI
+1 MN
-16 KKEIIMRTQIIQINK
+16 TQIIQINK

-91 HKGDNLFGVYEGV
+91 HKEDNLFGVYEGV

-115 SADKKTKIL
+115 SADKRTKIL
-124 TTPESFHKVKDA
+124 TTPESFQKVKDA
-136 FELMNMDIYGTCFLL
+136 FELMDMDIYGTCFLL

-300 RFYNALDIELEI
+300 RFYNALDIELKI

-389 TSEEARK
+389 TSEEARN

-476 LKDKRKEVVRQLE
+476 LKDKRKEIVRQLE

-544 NREKTEGTEFI
+544 HREKTEGTEFI
-555 QLIKNSFKVR
+555 QLIKNSFKVG

-601 YVKEI
+601 HVKEI

>member
-1 MRGSLFRFLSHLQTI
+1 MN
-16 KKEIIMRTQIIQINK
+16 TQIIQINK

-91 HKGDNLFGVYEGV
+91 HKEDNLFGVYEGV

-115 SADKKTKIL
+115 SADKRTKIL
-124 TTPESFHKVKDA
+124 TTPESFQKVKDA
-136 FELMNMDIYGTCFLL
+136 FELMDMDIYGTCFLL

-300 RFYNALDIELEI
+300 RFYNALDIELKI

-389 TSEEARK
+389 TSEEARN

-464 FERLKKESKYAS
+464 FERLKKESKYTS

-538 AMILKQ
+538 
-544 NREKTEGTEFI
+544 
-555 QLIKNSFKVR
+555 
-565 QKYTKK
+565 
-571 YIKEELTRIYALTGV
+571 ELTRIYALTGV

-601 YVKEI
+601 HVKEI

>member
-1 MRGSLFRFLSHLQTI
+1 MT
-16 KKEIIMRTQIIQINK
+16 TQIIQINK

-91 HKGDNLFGVYEGV
+91 HKEDNLFGVYEGV

-115 SADKKTKIL
+115 SADKRTKIL
-124 TTPESFHKVKDA
+124 TTPESFQKVKDA
-136 FELMNMDIYGTCFLL
+136 FELMDMDIYGTCFLL

-300 RFYNALDIELEI
+300 RFYNALDIELKI

-389 TSEEARK
+389 TSEDARK

-476 LKDKRKEVVRQLE
+476 LKDKRKEVVLQLE

-544 NREKTEGTEFI
+544 YREKTEGTEFI
-555 QLIKNSFKVR
+555 QLIKNSFKVG

-601 YVKEI
+601 HVKEI

>member
-1 MRGSLFRFLSHLQTI
+1 MT
-16 KKEIIMRTQIIQINK
+16 TQIIQINK

-91 HKGDNLFGVYEGV
+91 HKEDNLFGVYEGV

-115 SADKKTKIL
+115 SADKRIKIL
-124 TTPESFHKVKDA
+124 TTPESFQKVKDA
-136 FELMNMDIYGTCFLL
+136 FELMDMDIYGTCFLL

-300 RFYNALDIELEI
+300 RFYNALDIELKI

-476 LKDKRKEVVRQLE
+476 LKDKRKEIVRQLE

-544 NREKTEGTEFI
+544 HREKTEGTEFI
-555 QLIKNSFKVR
+555 QLIKNSFKVG

-601 YVKEI
+601 HVKEI